1 MYSRVFLDANILI
14 DANDINRP
22 RYQEGLDILIFLAN
36 QEIGIYTSC
45 DLITTIYYIL
55 AKEDKSKALDS
66 IEQINQFCTV
76 IDFENKEV
84 QLCCDL
90 MRRDSNFSDL
100 EDTLQYIL
108 AQKTKC
114 DLIISNDAN
123 FYSKEIELMSSEE
136 FVREYL

>member
-90 MRRDSNFSDL
+90 MRSDSNFSDL